1 MDNKITLVIA
11 FLILTTSAITI
22 FHPDGTASA
31 QDSIEWY
38 SYEEGVQKAEDEK
51 KPIFID
57 FWRSQPECP
66 PCDRMEEEVYPDPD
80 VIEKSKGFV
89 CIKVNTYEQPGIAQ
103 DYGLSVVPTLYFT
116 TPQEEVILK
125 KEGYRS
131 PSQLVSDMDKALQD
145 YEVLYS
151 REIDWMTYDDG
162 RSQASKTDKMMMV
175 YFHEDGNPDCTRMLD
190 QTFEDP
196 QVISKSSDFVN
207 IRANRSD
214 RPELVSKYDINE
226 FPTILFLTPDDEV
239 ISDLSGITGFVNQD
253 QLFVY
258 MEEVSKAYDETQS
271 GGDSSDGSDNN
282 SPGFSLPLAVIALT
296 STLVIYHRKRRS
308 D

>member
-1 MDNKITLVIA
+1 MDNKITLIIA
-11 FLILTTSAITI
+11 FLILTTSAITL

-31 QDSIEWY
+31 QDTIEWY
-38 SYEEGVQKAEDEK
+38 SYEEGIQKAKEEN

-80 VIEKSKGFV
+80 VIEKSKEFV

-116 TPQEEVILK
+116 TPDEEVILK

-131 PSQLVSDMDKALQD
+131 PSQLVSDMDRALKD
-145 YEVLYS
+145 YEVIYS
-151 REIDWMTYDDG
+151 REIEWFTYDDG
-162 RSQASKTDKMMMV
+162 RSQASKTDKMLMV
-175 YFHEDGNPDCTRMLD
+175 YFHEDGNPECTRMLD
-190 QTFEDP
+190 QTFDDP
-196 QVISKSSDFVN
+196 QVVSKSSDFVN
-207 IRANRSD
+207 VRVNKSD
-214 RPELVSKYDINE
+214 RPELISKYDIEE
-226 FPTILFLTPDDEV
+226 FPSILFLTSDDEA
-239 ISDLSGITGFVNQD
+239 ISDLTGITGFVNQD

-258 MEEVSKAYDETQS
+258 MNEVSKAYDGTQ
-271 GGDSSDGSDNN
+271 GGDDGDSSNN
-282 SPGFSLPLAVIALT
+282 SPGFSLPLTVIALT
-296 STLVIYHRKRRS
+296 STLIIYHRKRRS